1 MQKLD
6 AQMLFVRKVYV
17 STAVFA
23 WLFIIERSAFV
34 QPVLQDLGVKLMLMN
49 ARVSLV
55 TMAAH
60 VKIQRKDIAVCVLQ
74 DTLACNAK

>member
-17 STAVFA
+17 STVVSA

-34 QPVLQDLGVKLMLMN
+34 QPVLQEIGVKLMLMN

-60 VKIQRKDIAVCVLQ
+60 VKIQRKAIVVCVLQ
-74 DTLACNAK
+74 DTLACNAR

>member
-6 AQMLFVRKVYV
+6 AQMSFVQKGYV
-17 STAVFA
+17 STAVSA
-23 WLFIIERSAFV
+23 WLFIIEKSAFV
-34 QPVLQDLGVKLMLMN
+34 QPVLQGLGVKLMLMN

-60 VKIQRKDIAVCVLQ
+60 VKIQRKAIVVSVLQ